1 MTHHRIAASLDHK
14 FGAGALHVTQVGR
27 VEGEVPRLQV
37 VRIKAIQR
45 RREALASEG
54 EVVHLNWVTFRMS
67 EGVLMPPLIRT
78 TTPRTS
84 SEAILAKLSIILSDL
99 SAW

>member
-1 MTHHRIAASLDHK
+1 MARCKPSFSSTRNTIVVVAMTHHRIAASLDHK

-54 EVVHLNWVTFRMS
+54 EVVHLATLKIPISMK
-67 EGVLMPPLIRT
+67 LTLIG
-78 TTPRTS
+78 
-84 SEAILAKLSIILSDL
+84 
-99 SAW
+99 